1 MQNTNFVKAN
11 FAFFMTPTDPEIEKK
26 EIIKRY
32 RNLLRVWNSKNPE
45 DKKLVR
51 KAFDLA
57 ADAHKDMRRH
67 SGEPYIYHPI
77 EVATIVAGEIGLG
90 TTSIVSALLHD
101 VVEDTDYTLND
112 IRLRFGDTVARIID
126 GLTKIEEIIDEP
138 TASPQAENFRKI
150 LLTLTKDVR
159 VILVKLADRLH
170 NMRTLEAL
178 PKDKQL
184 KIASETSYLF
194 APLAHR
200 LGLFAI
206 KSELE
211 DLSLRA
217 TEPDV
222 YHDIQEKLIQTK
234 ESRLKFTNR
243 FIYPIK
249 KEMREKGMKF
259 HIFTREKSI
268 YSIWQKMKK
277 KEIPFEE
284 VYDLYAV
291 RIVLDVPLELE
302 KSECWK
308 VYSVITDHYRPNHSR
323 LRDWI
328 SIPKA
333 NGYEALHTTVMS
345 HAGRWV
351 EVQIRSNRMDEIA
364 ERGYAAH
371 WKYKD
376 LIDTETGVEEW
387 LKKIRD
393 MLIVE
398 DTDALD
404 FVTDFKLNLF
414 ADEIYVYTPKGDV
427 KTLPAGSTVLDFAYA
442 IHSEIGNHCIGA
454 KVNQMLVSRKYP
466 LKNGDQLEVLS
477 SKSTTP
483 DHEWLKY
490 AMTAKARTNIKQYIK
505 EQQRKLSILGREK
518 AAALFQKFNLPDDN
532 TTIQKFL
539 DFHKISTVE
548 DLYLIMANG
557 DIGVEEVRKF
567 RQEGERKNIF
577 SYLSRSFLKSKPVN
591 NKTLS
596 ETIVEKLKEKPESLL
611 LGDDITQ
618 IKYVIARCCSP
629 IPGDDVVGFIND
641 NSSIQIHRTN
651 CPGAIDLMSRFGKRI
666 IKAKWKNKESIGFL
680 TGIKIQGEDK
690 KGFIQKVTEVI
701 TEKHNINIRSFH
713 LDTSEGMTE
722 GTVMLYL
729 HDTETLQLL
738 LKNLMSIKEII
749 KVTRIDRFEE

>member
-1 MQNTNFVKAN
+1 MI
-11 FAFFMTPTDPEIEKK
+11 PTDPEIEKK

-32 RNLLRVWNSKNPE
+32 RNLLRVWNSKNPA

-57 ADAHKDMRRH
+57 VDAHKDMRRH

-101 VVEDTDYTLND
+101 VVEDTNYSLDD
-112 IRLRFGDTVARIID
+112 IRFHFGDKVAQIID
-126 GLTKIEEIIDEP
+126 GLTKIEDIIDNP

-150 LLTLTKDVR
+150 LLTLTQDVR

-178 PKDKQL
+178 PKAKQL

-217 TEPDV
+217 TDPDV
-222 YHDIQEKLIQTK
+222 YHSLTEKLEASK
-234 ESRLKFTNR
+234 ADRLKFTNR

-249 KEMREKGMKF
+249 KDMREKGMKF
-259 HIFTREKSI
+259 QIFAREKSVF
-268 YSIWQKMKK
+268 SIWQKMRK

-284 VYDLYAV
+284 VYDLFAV
-291 RIVLDVPLELE
+291 RIVLETPAEIE

-308 VYSVITDHYRPNHSR
+308 VYSIITDHYRPNHNR

-345 HAGRWV
+345 QAGKWV
-351 EVQIRSNRMDEIA
+351 EVQIRSRRMDEIA

-376 LIDTETGVEEW
+376 IIDSETGMEEW
-387 LKKIRD
+387 LNKIRD

-404 FVTDFKLNLF
+404 FVADFKLNLF
-414 ADEIYVYTPKGDV
+414 ADEIYVYTPKGDI
-427 KTLPAGSTVLDFAYA
+427 KTLPLGSTVLDFAYA
-442 IHSEIGNHCIGA
+442 IHSQIGNHCIGA
-454 KVNQMLVSRKYP
+454 KVNQVLVSRKHV

-477 SKSTTP
+477 SHSTSP
-483 DHEWLKY
+483 EADWLQY
-490 AMTAKARTNIKQYIK
+490 AMTAKARTNIKQYVK
-505 EQQRKLSILGREK
+505 EQNKKLNILGKEK
-518 AAALFQKFNLPDDN
+518 LGALFLQFNLPDDKA
-532 TTIQKFL
+532 TVQKFI
-539 DFHKISTVE
+539 DFHSISNAET
-548 DLYLIMANG
+548 LYQMLANG
-557 DIGVEEVRKF
+557 IIGADEIKKF
-567 RQEGERKNIF
+567 SQEGEKKNLF
-577 SYLSRSFLKSKPVN
+577 TYLSRPFIKSRPVN
-591 NKTLS
+591 HKSLS
-596 ETIVEKLKEKPESLL
+596 ETIVEKLREKPESLV

-618 IKYVIARCCSP
+618 IKYILARCCGP
-629 IPGDDVVGFIND
+629 IPGDDVVGFLNT
-641 NSSIQIHRTN
+641 NGAIQIHRTN
-651 CPGAIDLMSRFGKRI
+651 CPDAIDLMSKYGKDI
-666 IKAKWKNKESIGFL
+666 VKAKWKNKESIGFL
-680 TGIKIQGEDK
+680 TGIKIEGVDR
-690 KGFIQKVTEVI
+690 KGFIRKVTEVI

-722 GTVMLYL
+722 GKIMLYL
-729 HDTETLQLL
+729 HDTQTLHKLIE
-738 LKNLMSIKEII
+738 NLMKIKEII
-749 KVTRIDRFEE
+749 KVTRIDRFAE